1 MEVDAQLWL
10 KQNNV
15 ILATSIF
22 EWLKE
27 FFAAIIKLM
36 IIILLACDSIHF
48 FWL

>member
-27 FFAAIIKLM
+27 FKMLCSNHKINDNHFASL
-36 IIILLACDSIHF
+36 
-48 FWL
+48 